1 MNRLSLFFTATTSNT
16 KSQENP
22 GGNAMTEAVLE
33 TPVRFRGPN
42 SGIVAA
48 VFVVLFFAGLMP
60 VTAFGGMPY
69 FPGPTASV
77 NEMVAFFSQRP
88 AGTLLCAFLQFGSA
102 VPLGVFTM
110 SMVARLKFLGV
121 RAAGADMALFGGLAP
136 AMGLVIAS
144 CVLWAMTYP
153 GIPQDANL
161 LQALYRVSFGLGSPG
176 YSVFFGLLAAGI
188 SVTAGLCKL
197 LLKGI
202 VILGLVV
209 AVAAELSWFEILNV
223 KLLPLIPLTRFPGFV
238 WMIAAGFSLSKLR
251 REEVTRDHVQSR

>member
-1 MNRLSLFFTATTSNT
+1 MSMMANFEVI
-16 KSQENP
+16 QENP
-22 GGNAMTEAVLE
+22 RGNAMTEAVLE

-77 NEMVAFFSQRP
+77 NDMVPFFSQRP
-88 AGTLLCAFLQFGSA
+88 AGTLLWAFLQFGSA

-161 LQALYRVSFGLGSPG
+161 LQALYRVSFGLGGPG

-209 AVAAELSWFEILNV
+209 AVAGELSWFEILNV
-223 KLLPLIPLTRFPGFV
+223 KLLPLIPLARFPGFV
-238 WMIAAGFSLSKLR
+238 WMIAAGFSLSKLSNR
-251 REEVTRDHVQSR
+251 EVTHDHVRSR

>member
-1 MNRLSLFFTATTSNT
+1 MMANFEVI
-16 KSQENP
+16 QENP
-22 GGNAMTEAVLE
+22 RGNAMTEAVLE

-69 FPGPTASV
+69 FTGPTASV
-77 NEMVAFFSQRP
+77 NEMVAFFSQRQ
-88 AGTLLCAFLQFGSA
+88 AGTLLCTFLQFGSA

-121 RAAGADMALFGGLAP
+121 RAAGADMALFGGLAT
-136 AMGLVIAS
+136 AMGLVIS
-144 CVLWAMTYP
+144 PCVLWAMTYP

-161 LQALYRVSFGLGSPG
+161 LQTLYRVSFGLGGPG

-188 SVTAGLCKL
+188 SVTAGLYKL
-197 LLKGI
+197 LPNWI

-209 AVAAELSWFEILNV
+209 AVAGELSWFEILNV

-238 WMIAAGFSLSKLR
+238 WMIAAGFSLSKFR
-251 REEVTRDHVQSR
+251 REEVTRDQVHSR

>member
-1 MNRLSLFFTATTSNT
+1 MMANFEVI
-16 KSQENP
+16 QENP
-22 GGNAMTEAVLE
+22 RGNRMTEAVLE
-33 TPVRFRGPN
+33 TPLRFRRPN

-77 NEMVAFFSQRP
+77 NEMVAFFSQRQ

-121 RAAGADMALFGGLAP
+121 RAVGPDMALFAGLAT
-136 AMGLVIAS
+136 AMGLVISS

-153 GIPQDANL
+153 GIPQDTNL
-161 LQALYRVSFGLGSPG
+161 LQALYRVSFGLGGPG

-209 AVAAELSWFEILNV
+209 AVAGELSWFEILNV

-251 REEVTRDHVQSR
+251 REGVTRDHVHSR

>member
-1 MNRLSLFFTATTSNT
+1 
-16 KSQENP
+16 
-22 GGNAMTEAVLE
+22 
-33 TPVRFRGPN
+33 
-42 SGIVAA
+42 
-48 VFVVLFFAGLMP
+48 VLFFAGLMP

-77 NEMVAFFSQRP
+77 NEMVAFYSQRQ

-121 RAAGADMALFGGLAP
+121 RAPGADMALFGGLAT
-136 AMGLVIAS
+136 AMGLVISS

-161 LQALYRVSFGLGSPG
+161 LEPLYRVSFGLGGPG
-176 YSVFFGLLAAGI
+176 YTVFFGLLAAGI
-188 SVTAGLCKL
+188 SVTAGLYKL
-197 LLKGI
+197 LPKWI

-209 AVAAELSWFEILNV
+209 AVAGELSWFEILSV
-223 KLLPLIPLTRFPGFV
+223 RLLPLIPLTRFPGFV
-238 WMIAAGFSLSKLR
+238 WDDCRWTLAFQIAQRGG
-251 REEVTRDHVQSR
+251 HP